1 MSLTNCRLCGH
12 RCEVDRLAGQ
22 LGICRA
28 GSKPEVSSF
37 CLHHGEEPVLSGA
50 KGSGTIF
57 FTHCSLRCVFC
68 QNYQISQGT
77 RNDRKKK
84 EEEGVAGIML
94 ELQRQG
100 AENINLVSPTHY
112 GPQIIETLKQ
122 ARAQGLKLPI
132 VWNSSGY
139 DSLELL
145 ESLDGLIDI
154 YLPDF
159 KYGDDAA
166 ALKYSG

>member
-1 MSLTNCRLCGH
+1 
-12 RCEVDRLAGQ
+12 
-22 LGICRA
+22 
-28 GSKPEVSSF
+28 
-37 CLHHGEEPVLSGA
+37 
-50 KGSGTIF
+50 
-57 FTHCSLRCVFC
+57 
-68 QNYQISQGT
+68 
-77 RNDRKKK
+77 
-84 EEEGVAGIML
+84 ML

-166 ALKYSG
+166 ALKYSGKSVIWKSAMTAWLGKG